1 MGKGKILIVDDDPL
15 VRDVLVNI
23 LSDIGGYETDIAVDG
38 LDGIGMVKNNGYDMI
53 FTDLTMPRLNG
64 MDLLKETVRIN
75 PFLPVVFI
83 TGFSTI
89 DNAINAMK
97 DGARDFITKPFKINQ
112 VISTADRIMGERSLL
127 ERFSDEGNNKAAI
140 KRLNSELFK
149 KLQEIATLQ
158 FISGEID
165 ELHDNK
171 DIYDRIAEMALRL
184 VAVKETSFGIVENGY
199 LKIKNSIGATQKDI
213 PIACN
218 IFEDVMKN
226 KKYCAAGHGCINP
239 HTGMLLTESFLSIP
253 LIIKDEVFG
262 MLNLS
267 GKVDGTTFSDDE
279 IATLLTFSKKI
290 SMRIE
295 NNALYDILYNNLV
308 NTLKSL
314 VTSIEARDF
323 YTMKHSERVT
333 MYSLQIAEVMG
344 FSDDDKDTI
353 SFGGY
358 LHDIG
363 KIGIGDAILL
373 KSESLTL
380 DEMAEIRLHPVKGDN
395 IIKPMRFLSK
405 IRDII
410 KHHHERFDGK
420 GYPDGIAGEDIP
432 LVVRMLTVADAYDA
446 MTSSRPYRTARSHD
460 FAIEELVKCSG
471 LQFDREVVNAFLQ
484 TSSGKGKGYE
494 T

>member
-15 VRDVLVNI
+15 VRDILVNI
-23 LSDIGGYETDIAVDG
+23 LSNIGGYETGIAVDG
-38 LDGIGMVKNNGYDMI
+38 LDGIEKAKDNEYDMI
-53 FTDLTMPRLNG
+53 FTDLTMPKLNG
-64 MDLLKETVRIN
+64 MDLLKETVRRN
-75 PFLPVVFI
+75 PFLPVVVI

-97 DGARDFITKPFKINQ
+97 DGARDFITKPFKIDK
-112 VISTADRIMGERSLL
+112 VTSIADRIMGERRLL
-127 ERFSDEGNNKAAI
+127 GKFSEDGNNKAAI

-149 KLQEIATLQ
+149 KLQEIAALQ
-158 FISGEID
+158 FISVEID

-184 VAVKETSFGIVENGY
+184 IAVKETSFGIVENGY
-199 LKIKNSIGATQKDI
+199 LKIKNSIGVIKRDI
-213 PIACN
+213 PIAGN

-226 KKYCAAGHGCINP
+226 KKYRMAEPEWINP
-239 HTGMLLTESFLSIP
+239 YTGMPLTESFVSIP

-279 IATLLTFSKKI
+279 IATLLTFSKKV

-295 NNALYDILYNNLV
+295 NNALYDILYNNLI

-333 MYSLQIAEVMG
+333 MYALQIAEVMG
-344 FSDDDKDTI
+344 LNEEDRDTI
-353 SFGGY
+353 SCGGY

-363 KIGIGDAILL
+363 KMGIRDTILL
-373 KSESLTL
+373 KPGSLTP
-380 DEMAEIRLHPVKGDN
+380 DEIAEIRLHPVTGDN
-395 IIKPMRFLSK
+395 IIKPMRFLSRL
-405 IRDII
+405 RDII
-410 KHHHERFDGK
+410 KCHHERVDGK
-420 GYPDGIAGEDIP
+420 GYPDGIAGDNIP
-432 LVVRMLTVADAYDA
+432 LVVRILTVADTYDA

-471 LQFDREVVNAFLQ
+471 LQFDRECVNAFLQ
-484 TSSGKGKGYE
+484 TSSGRGKSYE